1 MARAHHCIAFALF
14 AAAGQALATEVGLVG
29 VFPGKAAVLVI
40 DGGEPR
46 SVRIGQKLSG
56 VTVISVEREQAVVEV
71 DGKRRSVALGQHY
84 RTEEAAD
91 TRQSVVLAA
100 DPRGHFIVEGAING
114 GSMRLLVDTGA
125 SAIALPAADARRLGI
140 DYRKG
145 ERGITQTANGNAVA
159 YRVRLDRVK
168 VGTIELSGVD
178 AIVIE
183 SGLEIGL
190 LGMSFLNR
198 LEMRRDGQTM
208 TLIRRF

>member
-1 MARAHHCIAFALF
+1 MRRLHCMAFLLLAV
-14 AAAGQALATEVGLVG
+14 AGGALAADVSLVG

-46 SVRIGQKLSG
+46 SVRIGQTLAG
-56 VTVISVEREQAVVEV
+56 VTVVSVEREQAVVEI

-84 RTEEAAD
+84 RGEEAAD

-100 DPRGHFIVEGAING
+100 DPRGHFVIDGAING
-114 GSMRLLVDTGA
+114 GSMRFLVDTGA
-125 SAIALPAADARRLGI
+125 TSIALPAADARRLGI
-140 DYRKG
+140 DYLKG
-145 ERGITQTANGNAVA
+145 QRGITLTANGNAIA

-168 VGTIELSGVD
+168 VGDIEITGVD
-178 AIVIE
+178 AIVLDTAME
-183 SGLEIGL
+183 FAL

-198 LEMRRDGQTM
+198 VEMRREGQTM

>member
-1 MARAHHCIAFALF
+1 MRELHCMAFLLLAAAAQAFA
-14 AAAGQALATEVGLVG
+14 ADVSLVG

-40 DGGEPR
+40 DGGAPR
-46 SVRIGQKLSG
+46 SVRVGQKLSG
-56 VTVISVEREQAVVEV
+56 VTVIAVDREQAVVEV
-71 DGKRRSVALGQHY
+71 DGQRRSVALGQHY
-84 RTEEAAD
+84 RGEEAPD

-100 DPRGHFIVEGAING
+100 DARGHFTVEGAING
-114 GSMRLLVDTGA
+114 GSMRFLVDTGA
-125 SAIALPAADARRLGI
+125 TAIALPASDARRLGI

-145 ERGITQTANGNAVA
+145 VRGITHTANGNAVA

-168 VGTIELSGVD
+168 VGAIELTGVE

-183 SGLEIGL
+183 SGLEIAL

-198 LEMRRDGQTM
+198 VEMRREGETM